1 MPKKGKEEKTP
12 LKDLEKEAKA
22 AADKH
27 AKSKSAALSGH
38 GRKAHGK
45 DAKGKSQHHDPK
57 KAAQEAWQEIYD
69 QTLNRLKKE
78 HGYK

>member
-1 MPKKGKEEKTP
+1 MPKKTKEEKP
-12 LKDLEKEAKA
+12 SLKELEKQAKA

-27 AKSKSAALSGH
+27 AKSKSAALTGH
-38 GRKAHGK
+38 GRAPHGK
-45 DAKGKSQHHDPK
+45 DAKGKSKHHDPK
-57 KAAQEAWQEIYD
+57 KAAEEAWNEMYS

>member
-1 MPKKGKEEKTP
+1 MPKGKDEKP
-12 LKDLEKEAKA
+12 SLKDLEKEAKA
-22 AADKH
+22 AADKN

-38 GRKAHGK
+38 GRAAHGK

-57 KAAQEAWQEIYD
+57 KAAQEAWDEIYS